1 MLDVAAYLLAGAAI
15 ATVAIVA
22 WLISIAK
29 NDVSIVDVLWSLM
42 FLIVTLAYTIT
53 AVSLGP
59 RAAIVLVLVAIWALR
74 LAGHIA
80 WRNHGQPEDRRYQ
93 AIRANNEPNFAFK
106 SLYIVFG
113 LQALLAW
120 FIALPLV
127 VAVTGSNALTPV
139 DYAGTALFLVGFS
152 FEAIGD
158 WQLARFKSDPANHGR
173 VLNRGLWAYTRH
185 PNYFGEFVLWWGFF
199 LIAAS
204 AGGWWTVASPLLLT
218 FLLLKVSGVAMLERD
233 ISERR
238 PDYAAYVQST
248 NAFFPGLPRR
258 LHRMETTS

>member
-1 MLDVAAYLLAGAAI
+1 MLDVSAYLLAGAAI
-15 ATVAIVA
+15 ATVAVIA

-42 FLIVTLAYTIT
+42 FLIVTLACTVT
-53 AVSLGP
+53 ADSLGP
-59 RAAIVLVLVAIWALR
+59 RAAIVLVLVSVWALR

-80 WRNHGQPEDRRYQ
+80 WRNPGQPEDRRYQ
-93 AIRANNEPNFAFK
+93 AIRRNNEPKFAFK

-113 LQALLAW
+113 LQAVLAW

-127 VAVTGSNALTPV
+127 VAATGSNALTPI
-139 DYAGTALFLVGFS
+139 DYAGAALFLVGFS
-152 FEAIGD
+152 SEAIGD
-158 WQLARFKSDPANHGR
+158 WQLARFNSDPTNQGR

-204 AGGWWTVASPLLLT
+204 AGGWWTVASPLLMT
-218 FLLLKVSGVAMLERD
+218 FLFLKVSGDAMLERD
-233 ISERR
+233 IAERR
-238 PDYAAYVQST
+238 PDYAAYVKST
-248 NAFFPGLPRR
+248 NAFFPGLPRPA
-258 LHRMETTS
+258 HPMETTS

>member
-1 MLDVAAYLLAGAAI
+1 MLDLGAYLLAGAAI
-15 ATVAIVA
+15 ATLAIVA

-29 NDVSIVDVLWSLM
+29 NDVSIVDVLWAPM
-42 FLIVTLAYTIT
+42 FLIVTLGYMAT
-53 AVSLGP
+53 ADSIGP
-59 RAAIVLVLVAIWALR
+59 RAAMVLVLVAVWALR

-80 WRNHGQPEDRRYQ
+80 WRNHGQPEDRRYR
-93 AIRANNEPNFAFK
+93 AIRRNNEPNFAVK

-113 LQALLAW
+113 LQAFLAW

-127 VAVTGSNALTPV
+127 VAVTAPNSLTPI
-139 DYAGTALFLVGFS
+139 DYVGTALFLVGFS
-152 FEAIGD
+152 FEAVGD
-158 WQLARFKSDPANHGR
+158 WQLAHFKSDPTNHGR

-185 PNYFGEFVLWWGFF
+185 PNYFGEFVIWWGFF
-199 LIAAS
+199 LIAVS
-204 AGGWWTVASPLLLT
+204 AGGWWTVTSPLLMT

-238 PDYAAYVQST
+238 PDYETYVRST

-258 LHRMETTS
+258 MKRMETTS

>member
-1 MLDVAAYLLAGAAI
+1 MLDVSAYLLAGAAI

-22 WLISIAK
+22 WLISLAK

-53 AVSLGP
+53 ADSLGP
-59 RAAIVLVLVAIWALR
+59 RAAIVLVLVSIWALR
-74 LAGHIA
+74 LASHIA
-80 WRNHGQPEDRRYQ
+80 WRNYGQPEDRRYQ
-93 AIRANNEPNFAFK
+93 AIRRNNEPNFAFK

-127 VAVTGSNALTPV
+127 VAATGSNALTLM
-139 DYAGTALFLVGFS
+139 DYAGAALFLVGLS

-158 WQLARFKSDPANHGR
+158 WQLARFRNDPTNHGR
-173 VLNRGLWAYTRH
+173 VLTRGLWAYTRH
-185 PNYFGEFVLWWGFF
+185 PNYFGEFVLWWGFY

-204 AGGWWTVASPLLLT
+204 AGGWWTVASPLLMT

-238 PDYAAYVQST
+238 PDYAAYVEST
-248 NAFFPGLPRR
+248 NAFFPGLPRAT
-258 LHRMETTS
+258 HPMETTS